1 MESFV
6 TLCQPM
12 SRRHTAYFEPHDY
25 TQGPSALHPGDVNWD
40 SPRDQDDGARAV
52 VFEVGNLP
60 PGSLVRAQSYVSNNT
75 RCSLFSPDSASYNG
89 DRTIVDIWVA
99 PNIDGAVRAEKYLG
113 YGIYQHMTEVVT
125 GEIRLV
131 AGPDGSADSIIGTV
145 YGDAGSPAV
154 ESCWYG
160 PHIHQVAS
168 RDFDLE
174 RRDGTY
180 TTGIAERFS
189 PGIHSG
195 LGAGAEAFRFTVD
208 WDL

>member
-6 TLCQPM
+6 TLCQPL

-25 TQGPSALHPGDVNWD
+25 VQGPSGLHPGDVNWEA
-40 SPRDQDDGARAV
+40 PRDQDDGARAV

-60 PGSLVRAQSYVSNNT
+60 PGSRVRIQSYVSNNT
-75 RCSLFSPDSASYNG
+75 RCSMFPPGSVNHNG
-89 DRTIVDIWVA
+89 DRTVVDIWVA
-99 PNIDGAVRAEKYLG
+99 PNIDGTLRAEKYLG

-125 GEIRLV
+125 AETRMV
-131 AGPDGSADSIIGTV
+131 AGDDGSADAILGTV
-145 YGDAGSPAV
+145 YGDPSTPSVDG
-154 ESCWYG
+154 CWFG

-180 TTGIAERFS
+180 TTGVVERFT
-189 PGIHSG
+189 PGIHGG
-195 LGAGAEAFRFTVD
+195 LGAGSETYRFLVD
-208 WDL
+208 WDM